1 MKYNL
6 YKDSLMKVWVRDH
19 YEIEAESLKEAID
32 QINDGYA
39 DYVDS
44 EVLWDD
50 FQDTVDISEN
60 EYKPTEIIYEKD
72 DEDDKIIWENNQY

>member
-6 YKDSLMKVWVRDH
+6 YKDSLMKVWVRDY
-19 YEIEAESLKEAID
+19 YEIEAESLEEAID
-32 QINDGYA
+32 QINDGSA

-72 DEDDKIIWENNQY
+72 DEDNKIIWENNQY

>member
-32 QINDGYA
+32 QINDGFVE
-39 DYVDS
+39 YVDS
-44 EVLWDD
+44 DVLWDD
-50 FQDTVDISEN
+50 FQDIVNVSEN
-60 EYKPTEIIYEKD
+60 GYNPTEIIYDEND
-72 DEDDKIIWENNQY
+72 DSIWTNS

>member
-19 YEIEAESLKEAID
+19 YEIEAESLEEAIN
-32 QINDGYA
+32 QINDGSA

-60 EYKPTEIIYEKD
+60 EYKPTEIIYEED
-72 DEDDKIIWENNQY
+72 DEDDKLIWKNNQY

>member
-6 YKDSLMKVWVRDH
+6 HKDSLMKVWIRDH

-32 QINDGYA
+32 QINDGFV

-44 EVLWDD
+44 DILWDD
-50 FQDTVDISEN
+50 FQDIVDISEN
-60 EYKPTEIIYEKD
+60 GNNPTEIIY
-72 DEDDKIIWENNQY
+72 DEDDKLIWENNQY

>member
-6 YKDSLMKVWVRDH
+6 HKDSLMKIWVRDY
-19 YEIEAESLKEAID
+19 YEVEAESLEEAID
-32 QINDGYA
+32 QINDGFA

-60 EYKPTEIIYEKD
+60 EYKPTVMIYEED
-72 DEDDKIIWENNQY
+72 DEDDKLIWKNN

>member
-6 YKDSLMKVWVRDH
+6 YKDSLMKLWVRDY

-32 QINDGYA
+32 QINDGSA

-50 FQDTVDISEN
+50 FQDIVDISEN
-60 EYKPTEIIYEKD
+60 GNNPTEIIY
-72 DEDDKIIWENNQY
+72 DEDDKLIWENNQY

>member
-19 YEIEAESLKEAID
+19 YEIEAESLKEAIN
-32 QINDGYA
+32 QINDGFV

-44 EVLWDD
+44 DILWDD
-50 FQDTVDISEN
+50 FQDIVNVSEN
-60 EYKPTEIIYEKD
+60 GYNPTEIIY
-72 DEDDKIIWENNQY
+72 DENDNSIWTNS

>member
-19 YEIEAESLKEAID
+19 YEIEAESIKEAID
-32 QINDGYA
+32 QINDGSA

-60 EYKPTEIIYEKD
+60 EYKPTEIIYEED
-72 DEDDKIIWENNQY
+72 DEDDKLIWENNQY

>member
-6 YKDSLMKVWVRDH
+6 HKDSLMKVWVRDY
-19 YEIEAESLKEAID
+19 YEVEAESLEEAIN
-32 QINDGYA
+32 QINDGFI

-60 EYKPTEIIYEKD
+60 EYKPTEIIY
-72 DEDDKIIWENNQY
+72 DEDDKLIWENNQY

>member
-32 QINDGYA
+32 QINDGSA

-60 EYKPTEIIYEKD
+60 EYKPTEIIYEED
-72 DEDDKIIWENNQY
+72 NEDDKLIWENNQY

>member
-6 YKDSLMKVWVRDH
+6 YKDSLMKVWIRDY
-19 YEIEAESLKEAID
+19 YEVEAESLKEAID
-32 QINDGYA
+32 QINDGFA

-60 EYKPTEIIYEKD
+60 EYKPTEIIY
-72 DEDDKIIWENNQY
+72 DEDDKLIWENNQY

>member
-32 QINDGYA
+32 QINDGSA

-50 FQDTVDISEN
+50 FQDIVDISEN
-60 EYKPTEIIYEKD
+60 EYKPTEIIYNEGGNS
-72 DEDDKIIWENNQY
+72 IWENNQH